1 MNHRKL
7 FLLKTLKLYYLCS
20 NKLLDDGNIPKH
32 DATKLNNKIN
42 IRKM

>member
-7 FLLKTLKLYYLCS
+7 FLLKILKLYYFRT
-20 NKLLDDGNIPKH
+20 NKLLDDGSIPKH
-32 DATKLNNKIN
+32 HATKLNNKIN